1 MYCRPS
7 FWPFYLL
14 LNTSHAVLLH
24 GSEEKI
30 YFNKRNDFL
39 LHQRLDLA
47 REALARSHASNWQV
61 LKQTLGTKNPPH
73 NAMSVTLK
81 KFHIKAKVKEC
92 SRLITPHGIT
102 LSYDISE
109 QVF

>member
-61 LKQTLGTKNPPH
+61 LKANTNNRQTVRGQKYNPPH
-73 NAMSVTLK
+73 K
-81 KFHIKAKVKEC
+81 KCQF
-92 SRLITPHGIT
+92 G
-102 LSYDISE
+102 DSE
-109 QVF
+109 EIPR